1 MCWHRNPECKPDTF
15 MYINET
21 DTHQSESDGAS
32 KEFVS
37 QSSVICG
44 HHLALAALALETI
57 GKWTEESQLLAWC
70 PSAGKPT
77 WATAWLPTRTT
88 WPRSFED
95 LLQTV
100 YTTKNTLTRG
110 VFPRLFESWLGC
122 KKSFPKPCGCCTLTW
137 GVVLLGSKK
146 VTDLEMP
153 WFAMICKGW
162 LRSNWNCLGSSRRLR
177 SWFSSVSC

>member
-1 MCWHRNPECKPDTF
+1 
-15 MYINET
+15 
-21 DTHQSESDGAS
+21 
-32 KEFVS
+32 VS